1 MSDTTHARGAQKQE
15 RQRKSTVSRAC
26 PKASDLGDSLGV
38 AFVRNLRQA
47 RVCAGIKCYAAA
59 DMLGVSKA
67 TWSHW
72 ESGKRLPSLTML
84 DALARCL
91 NVHPCMLLR
100 KKGSACFTDSKFTL
114 CKPCGVGKCTGVTL

>member
-1 MSDTTHARGAQKQE
+1 MSDTTHARQTQKQK
-15 RQRKSTVSRAC
+15 RQRKSTVSWAC
-26 PKASDLGDSLGV
+26 PKASDHGDSLCV
-38 AFVRNLRQA
+38 AFVRNLGQA
-47 RVCAGIKCYAAA
+47 RMRAGMKCYAAA
-59 DMLGVSKA
+59 DILGVSKA

-100 KKGSACFTDSKFTL
+100 KKGSACFTDSEVHT
-114 CKPCGVGKCTGVTL
+114 V